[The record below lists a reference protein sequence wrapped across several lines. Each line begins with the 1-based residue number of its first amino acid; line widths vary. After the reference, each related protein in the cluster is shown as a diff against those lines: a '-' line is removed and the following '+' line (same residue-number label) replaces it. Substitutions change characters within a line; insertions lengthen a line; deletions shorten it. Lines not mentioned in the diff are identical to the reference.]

1 MLNKKRLI
9 FVFLCAVCLVSCSD
23 TSVSE
28 EISSFEEVSVTET
41 VTSVQTTQT
50 TTSTTTQTTTTEVDV
65 QIMTYPKDIA
75 YIPENAVYKRNH
87 YVYIQGEKT
96 LRAVTF
102 YDENDN
108 EVRNVSLNLDT
119 YTDYTNTYDSN
130 GNLISCQK
138 VMQTDDNYYVS
149 RDEYEYDEN
158 NRLKCA
164 NHYLE
169 NIELNYWETYE
180 YNENGDLIQKDSWYD
195 GESKPKT
202 SNIFEYDENGNIKS
216 EKRQYNDSSESYM
229 YVEYECDE
237 NGRPINEILKE
248 ADGTLYNTITHT
260 YDDKGNILTEY
271 TENSEWYNTKVYVY
285 DEKNRCTS
293 KKGMKKDGTVIVD
306 VEYEYE
312 EL

>member
-1 MLNKKRLI
+1 MLNKKSLI
-9 FVFLCAVCLVSCSD
+9 FILLCAVCLVSCSN
-23 TSVSE
+23 TSVGE
-28 EISSFEEVSVTET
+28 EISSSEEVSVTET
-41 VTSVQTTQT
+41 ATSVQTTQT
-50 TTSTTTQTTTTEVDV
+50 TSATAQVTTT
-65 QIMTYPKDIA
+65 IMTYPKDTA

-87 YVYIQGEKT
+87 YVYIQGEKM

-102 YDENDN
+102 YDKNDN
-108 EVRNVSLNLDT
+108 EVRDVSLNLDT

-138 VMQTDDNYYVS
+138 VRQIQNNNEYYVS

-164 NHYLE
+164 SHYNE
-169 NIELNYWETYE
+169 SIELNCWETYE
-180 YNENGDLIQKDSWYD
+180 YNENGSLIQKDLWYD

-202 SNIFEYDENGNIKS
+202 SNIFEYDENGSIKR
-216 EKRQYNDSSESYM
+216 EKCQYNDSPESYM

-237 NGRPINEILKE
+237 NGRPVNEVIKE
-248 ADGTLYNTITHT
+248 ADGTLYNTVTRT

-271 TENSEWYNTKVYVY
+271 TENSEWYNTEVYVY
-285 DEKNRCTS
+285 DDKNRCIS
-293 KKGMKKDGTVIVD
+293 EKGMKKDGTVVVD

>member
-9 FVFLCAVCLVSCSD
+9 FVLLCAVCLVSCSD

-41 VTSVQTTQT
+41 VTTVTSVQTTQT
-50 TTSTTTQTTTTEVDV
+50 TTSATTQTTTTEVDV
-65 QIMTYPKDIA
+65 QIVTYPKDTA

-138 VMQTDDNYYVS
+138 VRQTD
-149 RDEYEYDEN
+149 R
-158 NRLKCA
+158 
-164 NHYLE
+164 
-169 NIELNYWETYE
+169 
-180 YNENGDLIQKDSWYD
+180 
-195 GESKPKT
+195 
-202 SNIFEYDENGNIKS
+202 
-216 EKRQYNDSSESYM
+216 RQ
-229 YVEYECDE
+229 
-237 NGRPINEILKE
+237 IL
-248 ADGTLYNTITHT
+248 
-260 YDDKGNILTEY
+260 
-271 TENSEWYNTKVYVY
+271 
-285 DEKNRCTS
+285 CFP
-293 KKGMKKDGTVIVD
+293 
-306 VEYEYE
+306 
-312 EL
+312 